1 MSKRSWDIASELGDH
16 SASFSPERRSCEDG
30 QGYSKKKFSKPS
42 VKHSLWILKILVP
55 LFGESSGYWKLRV
68 DDYRVVYSIKKEKVL
83 VKVIKIGARRDF
95 EVYEELV
102 KRIPKILD

>member
-1 MSKRSWDIASELGDH
+1 MEISWQVIIHPLVLK
-16 SASFSPERRSCEDG
+16 EDLPKFDG
-30 QGYSKKKFSKPS
+30 SIQKK
-42 VKHSLWILKILVP
+42 ILKAIHKKLTVDPENFGSP
-55 LFGESSGYWKLRV
+55 LRGEFSSYWKLRIE
-68 DDYRVVYSIKKEKVL
+68 DYRVIYSIKKEKVL